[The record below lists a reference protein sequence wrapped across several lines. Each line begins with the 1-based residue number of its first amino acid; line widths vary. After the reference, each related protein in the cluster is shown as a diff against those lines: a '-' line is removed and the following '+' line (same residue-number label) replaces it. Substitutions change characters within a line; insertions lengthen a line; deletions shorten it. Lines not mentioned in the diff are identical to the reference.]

1 MHVLMILDY
10 FVVLIF
16 FILFSYPLISCEDYP
31 VYCYVLDFIEILLL
45 AFTQSFL
52 VHVID
57 L

>member
-16 FILFSYPLISCEDYP
+16 FILFSYPLISCEDYL
-31 VYCYVLDFIEILLL
+31 VYCSVLDFIEILLL

-52 VHVID
+52 VHATD